1 MPYVNLEVT
10 REAAPQ
16 GAGPRPAQTAR
27 LIAGLPAP
35 ACRVL
40 P

>member
-1 MPYVNLEVT
+1 MPYVHIEVT
-10 REAAPQ
+10 RDGGPE

-27 LIAGLPAP
+27 LVAGLPAS